1 MSSLATS
8 ISAISLAIVSVF
20 TNIDTNSTYIKTT
33 NNESIISED
42 YELNQLTSNYEN
54 IQDLKD
60 EVVKVDP
67 VATSKDSNMPYYV
80 KINVAQNVVNVYKR
94 DESGDYTIP
103 EKAMLC
109 STGTYT
115 PKPGKK
121 YKITSYRR
129 TWNSMQG
136 GVYAQ
141 YAVQITGNILM
152 HSVPYLKRT
161 NSSLEYWEYDKL
173 GEKASLG
180 CVRLNTADARWVY
193 NNVWAGTTVEF
204 YEDENPGPLG
214 KPEGTKISDNIEC
227 RNWDP
232 TDYIEGNPWH
242 IEE

>member
-1 MSSLATS
+1 MSSIATT
-8 ISAISLAIVSVF
+8 ISAVSLAVVSIF
-20 TNIDTNSTYIKTT
+20 TNTNTNSTFIQL
-33 NNESIISED
+33 NNEPTVSQEYIINDSTNTIETLGKPED
-42 YELNQLTSNYEN
+42 ET
-54 IQDLKD
+54 LKV
-60 EVVKVDP
+60 EP
-67 VATSKDSNMPYYV
+67 VATSEDSTMPYYV
-80 KINVAQNVVNVYKR
+80 KVNISQNVVNVYKK
-94 DESGDYTIP
+94 DENGDYSIP
-103 EKAMLC
+103 EKVMLC

-121 YKITSYRR
+121 FKITSYRR

-152 HSVPYLKRT
+152 HSVPYLKKN

-180 CVRLNTADARWVY
+180 CIRLNTADAKWVY

-204 YEDENPGPLG
+204 YEDETPGPLG
-214 KPEGTKISDNIEC
+214 KPEGIKISDNVEC

-232 TDYIEGNPWH
+232 TDYIEGNPWYA
-242 IEE
+242 EA